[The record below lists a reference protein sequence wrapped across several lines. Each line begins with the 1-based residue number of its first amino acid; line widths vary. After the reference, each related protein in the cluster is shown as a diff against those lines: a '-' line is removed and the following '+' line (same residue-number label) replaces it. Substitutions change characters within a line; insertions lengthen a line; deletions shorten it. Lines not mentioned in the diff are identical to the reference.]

1 VLRLLVVP
9 LDLILQLQ
17 DLIAQ
22 RVDSPEAV
30 EVGAEVA
37 DEDLETEDVEVDE
50 VVDAAGSTIEDEVD
64 QEVAVELRPTVVVS
78 ETSRARSRL
87 FKSRGI
93 ALRTAC
99 LSTLPHNSSSEGKC

>member
-1 VLRLLVVP
+1 MLVVP
-9 LDLILQLQ
+9 LDSTSRLQ

-22 RVDSPEAV
+22 RVDSPEVV

-37 DEDLETEDVEVDE
+37 DADLETEDVEVDAE
-50 VVDAAGSTIEDEVD
+50 VDAAGSTIEDVVD

-87 FKSRGI
+87 FKSRHGENCMPVN
-93 ALRTAC
+93 TPHT
-99 LSTLPHNSSSEGKC
+99 TLWVEC

>member
-1 VLRLLVVP
+1 VLTH
-9 LDLILQLQ
+9 QQ
-17 DLIAQ
+17 
-22 RVDSPEAV
+22 VDA
-30 EVGAEVA
+30 VA
-37 DEDLETEDVEVDE
+37 DVADSTTED
-50 VVDAAGSTIEDEVD
+50 AVD

-99 LSTLPHNSSSEGKC
+99 LSTLPHTSSSEAEC